1 VVLSGRLRGALALA
15 GMIGVAAGGHAGSR
29 VVERGETLSG
39 VARSVGVAVDDLAKA
54 NGITD
59 VHRVRAGQRLVV
71 PGPATPPAAVPAA
84 ATPAATATVEVA
96 RGQTLSALARS
107 LGVRVDEL
115 ARANGITDVHHV
127 RAGRRLVVPAAATAT
142 APAPAAVA
150 VPVPAPRAV
159 EVGRGQTLS
168 AVARSVGV
176 TVDELARA
184 NGIRNVHRVRAGQR
198 LLVPA
203 GAASAASVPEGL
215 RALPD
220 RLVLLPLF
228 DAAARDFGIPADLF
242 KAMTW
247 QESGW
252 RNDRV
257 SSTNALGIG
266 QLMPATIQFVN
277 GVLLKAQLDPSRP
290 EDNIRMSAR
299 FLAYLLHQNAGD
311 VPRALA
317 SYYQGLASVR
327 SRGPLPET
335 LRYVANVLA
344 LRDKF

>member
-1 VVLSGRLRGALALA
+1 MVLSGRLRGAVALA
-15 GMIGVAAGGHAGSR
+15 GMIGVAVGGQAGTR

-39 VARSVGVAVDDLAKA
+39 VARSVGVAVDDLARA

-71 PGPATPPAAVPAA
+71 PGPAAPPATGAA
-84 ATPAATATVEVA
+84 AVVAPATVEVA

-107 LGVRVDEL
+107 LGVGVDEL
-115 ARANGITDVHHV
+115 ARANGIRNVHRV
-127 RAGRRLVVPAAATAT
+127 RAGRRLVVPATATAT
-142 APAPAAVA
+142 PAAVVAPAPA
-150 VPVPAPRAV
+150 PPHRAV

-184 NGIRNVHRVRAGQR
+184 NGIRDVHRVRAGQR
-198 LLVPA
+198 LVVPA
-203 GAASAASVPEGL
+203 GATSASSVPDAL
-215 RALPD
+215 RARPD

-266 QLMPATIQFVN
+266 QLMPATIAFVN
-277 GVLLKAQLDPSRP
+277 GVLLKAQLDPNRP

-335 LRYVANVLA
+335 VRYVANVLA
-344 LRDKF
+344 LRHKF

>member
-1 VVLSGRLRGALALA
+1 MLSGRLRGALALA
-15 GMIGVAAGGHAGSR
+15 GMIGVAVGGQAGTR

-71 PGPATPPAAVPAA
+71 PGAAPPPAAPPAAVAPA
-84 ATPAATATVEVA
+84 ATVEVA

-115 ARANGITDVHHV
+115 ARANGITDVHRV
-127 RAGRRLVVPAAATAT
+127 RAGRRLVVPAAVTAT
-142 APAPAAVA
+142 VPAPVAAPAA
-150 VPVPAPRAV
+150 PRSV

-176 TVDELARA
+176 TVEELARA
-184 NGIRNVHRVRAGQR
+184 NGIRNVHRVRVGQR
-198 LLVPA
+198 LVVPA
-203 GAASAASVPEGL
+203 GTAAAANVPDVL

-228 DAAARDFGIPADLF
+228 DAAARDFAIPADLF

-257 SSTNALGIG
+257 SSTRALGIG
-266 QLMPATIQFVN
+266 QLMPATIDFVN
-277 GVLLKAQLDPSRP
+277 GVLLKAKLDPNRP

-344 LRDKF
+344 LREKF

>member
-1 VVLSGRLRGALALA
+1 MVLSGRLRGAVALA
-15 GMIGVAAGGHAGSR
+15 GMIGVAVGGQAGTR

-39 VARSVGVAVDDLAKA
+39 VARSVGVPVDDLARA

-59 VHRVRAGQRLVV
+59 VHRVRAGRRLVI
-71 PGPATPPAAVPAA
+71 PGAAPPATVAAAVAPS
-84 ATPAATATVEVA
+84 ATVEVA

-107 LGVRVDEL
+107 LGVGLDEL
-115 ARANGITDVHHV
+115 ARANGITDVHRV
-127 RAGRRLVVPAAATAT
+127 RAGRRLVLPAATG
-142 APAPAAVA
+142 APAAVVA
-150 VPVPAPRAV
+150 PVVPAAVPAPRSV

-176 TVDELARA
+176 TVKELARA

-198 LLVPA
+198 LVVPA
-203 GAASAASVPEGL
+203 GAASAASVPEAL

-266 QLMPATIQFVN
+266 QLMPATIAFVN
-277 GVLLKAQLDPSRP
+277 GVLLRAQLDPGRP

-344 LRDKF
+344 LREKF

>member
-1 VVLSGRLRGALALA
+1 MVLRGRLRGSLALA
-15 GMIGVAAGGHAGSR
+15 GMIGVAVGGQAGTR

-39 VARSVGVAVDDLAKA
+39 VARSVGVGVDDLAKA

-71 PGPATPPAAVPAA
+71 PGAAAAPAAVPAA
-84 ATPAATATVEVA
+84 VAPAATPVATVAVA
-96 RGQTLSALARS
+96 RGQTLSVLARS
-107 LGVRVDEL
+107 LGVRVDDL
-115 ARANGITDVHHV
+115 ARANGITDVHRV
-127 RAGRRLVVPAAATAT
+127 RAGRRLVVPAPT
-142 APAPAAVA
+142 PA
-150 VPVPAPRAV
+150 VPVAVAAPAVARRSV

-176 TVDELARA
+176 TVEELARA
-184 NGIRNVHRVRAGQR
+184 NGIRNVHRVRVGQR
-198 LLVPA
+198 LVVPA
-203 GAASAASVPEGL
+203 GAAPAANVPGVL

-228 DAAARDFGIPADLF
+228 DAAARDFAIPADLF

-266 QLMPATIQFVN
+266 QLMPATIAFVN

-311 VPRALA
+311 EHRALA

-344 LRDKF
+344 LREKF

>member
-1 VVLSGRLRGALALA
+1 MVLSGRLRGAVALA
-15 GMIGVAAGGHAGSR
+15 GMIGVAVGGQAGTR

-39 VARSVGVAVDDLAKA
+39 VARSVGVALDDLARA

-71 PGPATPPAAVPAA
+71 PGPAGPAAAAPAAVAP
-84 ATPAATATVEVA
+84 PATVEVA
-96 RGQTLSALARS
+96 RGQTLSAIARS

-115 ARANGITDVHHV
+115 ARANGIADAHRV
-127 RAGRRLVVPAAATAT
+127 RAGRRLVVPAS
-142 APAPAAVA
+142 APAAPAAVVA
-150 VPVPAPRAV
+150 PVAGPAPAPRAV

-176 TVDELARA
+176 TVEELARA

-198 LLVPA
+198 LVVPA
-203 GAASAASVPEGL
+203 GAASAPNVPDVL

-257 SSTNALGIG
+257 SSASALGIG
-266 QLMPATIQFVN
+266 QLMPATIAFVN
-277 GVLLKAQLDPSRP
+277 GVLLKAQLDPNRP

-327 SRGPLPET
+327 SRGPLPQT
-335 LRYVANVLA
+335 ARYVANVLA
-344 LRDKF
+344 LRERF

>member
-1 VVLSGRLRGALALA
+1 MVLSGRLRGALALA
-15 GMIGVAAGGHAGSR
+15 GMIGVAVGGQAGTR

-39 VARSVGVAVDDLAKA
+39 VARSVGVPVDDLAEA

-71 PGPATPPAAVPAA
+71 PGPAAPPATVAA
-84 ATPAATATVEVA
+84 AVAPSATVEVA

-107 LGVRVDEL
+107 LGVGVGEL
-115 ARANGITDVHHV
+115 ARANGITDVHRV
-127 RAGRRLVVPAAATAT
+127 RAGRRLVVPAA
-142 APAPAAVA
+142 PGVVPAA
-150 VPVPAPRAV
+150 VPAPRAV

-198 LLVPA
+198 LVVPA
-203 GAASAASVPEGL
+203 GATSAPSVPEAL

-220 RLVLLPLF
+220 RLGLLPLF

-266 QLMPATIQFVN
+266 QLMPATIAFVN

-335 LRYVANVLA
+335 VRYVANVLA
-344 LRDKF
+344 LRQKF